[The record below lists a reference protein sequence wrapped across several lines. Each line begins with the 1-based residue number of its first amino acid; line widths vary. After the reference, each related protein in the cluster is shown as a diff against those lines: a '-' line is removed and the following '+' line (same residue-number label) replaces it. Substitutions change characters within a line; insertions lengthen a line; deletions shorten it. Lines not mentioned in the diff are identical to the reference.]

1 MTLDWDQH
9 PEAEE
14 ELAVSAEWYE
24 RRERG
29 LGYEL
34 LRAAEEAVE
43 STLDPAVQ
51 WGFSRS
57 RQSDPQLYS
66 RSIAGFPIDVIHL
79 RTKTSVFVIAYAPE
93 RRRPGYWAHR
103 LPH

>member
-51 WGFSRS
+51 WGFYRS
-57 RQSDPQLYS
+57 RQSDPGSTHGAS
-66 RSIAGFPIDVIHL
+66 RAFP
-79 RTKTSVFVIAYAPE
+79 SM
-93 RRRPGYWAHR
+93 
-103 LPH
+103 